1 MKKIITLC
9 LLVVICTTTNAQ
21 EMKVVDSATTF
32 KPLTQPIE
40 RGTLIK
46 TSNFH
51 FYEINDKVTQ
61 KSGWPAQPQVVVYQD
76 GKKYKMKIQGI
87 DKVLAVN
94 KIQEVIESNIQGVM
108 DGKDV
113 RDFKGY
119 DGSTIFKL
127 QNMQEWQQDETTS
140 NVFSNLFRPAVTIYL
155 TSAGYRMIIHG
166 LNESPILVKKK

>member
-1 MKKIITLC
+1 MKKMIAVC
-9 LLVVICTTTNAQ
+9 LLAAACVTTNAQ

-32 KPLTQPIE
+32 KQLAGPLE

-51 FYEINDKVTQ
+51 FYEINDKVSQ
-61 KSGWPAQPQVVVYQD
+61 KSGWPAQPEVIVYQE

-87 DKVLAVN
+87 EKLIAVN
-94 KIQEVIESNIQGVM
+94 KIQEVIESNIAG
-108 DGKDV
+108 
-113 RDFKGY
+113 DFKGY
-119 DGSTIFKL
+119 DGTSSFKL
-127 QNMQEWQQDETTS
+127 QNGQNWEQAETTS

-155 TSAGYRMIIHG
+155 TAEGYRMKIEG